1 MNIQLIHIQ
10 QLDTRVSQVVERP
23 AISNEY
29 EYKGIAI
36 EEDGKFYYWAKG
48 VGFEISEQ
56 EYAYIKTN
64 PKIYYFSTA
73 LRFHLRVQHEL
84 KANKN
89 KNDLR
94 SGEDLDVEAED
105 FSTKGNYEDQSKYIT
120 LEKMRIMLNSN
131 IERRLRL
138 SDRKIYHFAYGFF
151 GPEYSG
157 VISEDVYALMKDSVV
172 FDVVDGWV
180 VRRKTGE
187 KLRKLED

>member
-1 MNIQLIHIQ
+1 MNIQLIHVQ
-10 QLDTRVSQVVERP
+10 QLDTRVSSVVERP
-23 AISNEY
+23 AVSKEY
-29 EYKGIAI
+29 EYTSIAI

-48 VGFEISEQ
+48 AGFEISEQ
-56 EYAYIKTN
+56 EYAYIKVN

-73 LRFHLRVQHEL
+73 LRFHLRIQHEL
-84 KANKN
+84 KTNKN
-89 KNDLR
+89 FSDLR
-94 SGEDLDVEAED
+94 FGEGLDIQEEE

-120 LEKMRIMLNSN
+120 LEKVRIMLNSN

-138 SDRKIYHFAYGFF
+138 SDGKIYHFAYGYF

-157 VISEDVYALMKDSVV
+157 VISEDIYELMKDSVV

-180 VRRKTGE
+180 IRRKTGQ